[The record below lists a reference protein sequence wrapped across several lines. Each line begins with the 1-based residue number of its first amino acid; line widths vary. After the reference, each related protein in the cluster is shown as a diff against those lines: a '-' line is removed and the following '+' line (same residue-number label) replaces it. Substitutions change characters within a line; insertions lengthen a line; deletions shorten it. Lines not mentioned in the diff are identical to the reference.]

1 MASKFIVLFSF
12 LFSFLFSGWFS
23 GSLARLVLF
32 GFVLMLFPS
41 SSSADGF
48 YRWSDKGG
56 RTVYGSKPPAGA
68 RDVKLLHGKPLSRY
82 SSDKMLNRLGWKNQ
96 PNKQKSGKGKSASGG
111 KSNTEL
117 PVNAQPAKLEHET
130 PQVSYDE
137 SGSVSACQVKINN
150 SGKLPAQEV
159 STAFEFSDGTLI
171 PAIGPE
177 TIKAESSAV
186 YTIPEELLPL
196 RIARKGEKMDEPEP
210 PQVIVHGASQ

>member
-1 MASKFIVLFSF
+1 MASKLNVLFF
-12 LFSFLFSGWFS
+12 
-23 GSLARLVLF
+23 GSLASLVLF
-32 GFVLMLFPS
+32 GSALLFFPG

-48 YRWSDKGG
+48 YRWLDKGG

-82 SSDKMLNRLGWKNQ
+82 SSDKMLNRLGWKDQ
-96 PNKQKSGKGKSASGG
+96 HNKQKSGSKSASGG
-111 KSNTEL
+111 KSNPEL
-117 PVNAQPAKLEHET
+117 PVTAQPAKLEHET

-137 SGSVSACQVKINN
+137 SGSVSACQVKVNN

-171 PAIGPE
+171 PALGPE
-177 TIKAESSAV
+177 TIEAESSAV

-196 RIARKGEKMDEPEP
+196 RIARKGEKMGEPEP
-210 PQVIVHGASQ
+210 PRVIVHGASQ